1 MAALRKHKLEYAERF
16 DFLLLGMSS
25 TENDYRLIWQI
36 NKQLGFEFIK
46 TDNHKI
52 KAKGSLPELEFSHY
66 IFEHEDL
73 YLVFRIISNKSPDG
87 VLMEELKNIDFLL
100 IVQGKIEDAN
110 INELVSGLKSI
121 EHIQAVFRID
131 PSGLKSRER
140 LLV

>member
-1 MAALRKHKLEYAERF
+1 
-16 DFLLLGMSS
+16 
-25 TENDYRLIWQI
+25 
-36 NKQLGFEFIK
+36 
-46 TDNHKI
+46 
-52 KAKGSLPELEFSHY
+52 
-66 IFEHEDL
+66 
-73 YLVFRIISNKSPDG
+73 
-87 VLMEELKNIDFLL
+87 MEELKNIDFLL